1 MIKRIVDT
9 EMPLAVFFM
18 ILLGTDEIKYSD
30 IRVKRLARPLY
41 YKSKVEE
48 KNTQWKQYFS
58 DEIYNNVGE
67 DKISYHDNEECDE
80 FYRDI
85 LDNKRDYNFSALL
98 KFFSHFYGYNK
109 LNSIAEVE
117 DVKECYKTIVKHRTK
132 TKGVDFDKEYCWR
145 ISQMFLPKGSY
156 IESLDLEVEPYIRRK
171 EMVKNACDVI
181 YISGTTLKDALSVA
195 NENAESSII
204 HDIFNNGNIK
214 TVNIFLLNY
223 VYVGIN
229 QEDASKEIEISI
241 LNILQKV
248 RDAERCPQINIVLL
262 SDFDISFSLLTQ
274 EALLIRSTN
283 LFTKQ
288 RCYKGQY
295 LFFNSKSQ
303 EYKSM
308 HDYFNFLLKRAYN
321 IDINSRKES
330 VYEIKKQM
338 RANNKLGRFVTLKKI
353 HPVQLE
359 NLVRSSFVECHKRNY
374 DLSKFKIVDHTQEVL
389 LPYLFETEKLLES
402 VVKEHDCEGWAKII
416 PSADLGFPNNVLRIS
431 GGFLTG
437 ALYDW
442 YCSVPIVPVD
452 ATVNTCTSSAF
463 KLEGFDESMSNED
476 FKEKIS
482 LLCKNAMENGYS
494 FNLESGNHFLMV
506 AKDDDK
512 TFYLILHCS
521 ATQSKESCFGL
532 YPSEHAWFNDNIK
545 TKYNEDKTRYIRYIR
560 GDAAVRFID
569 YTNRF
574 HDFNEELH
582 YYIAKHFANFC
593 GTRLSS
599 ENPIIK
605 HHYGMPTSSSIAIGT
620 FVVNINTNDLIVP
633 VFSDFGRDVCLY
645 ELSHTQPQTYT
656 LSGTSEEVVL
666 VPHGWGQII
675 DGIEHIT
682 ISNVEQENQRLLT
695 LELKDSSVQYPV
707 APSARLSLNQKRVR
721 SFDNINDFFD
731 NECTYINGSVK
742 KLLHPVF
749 CYCEHSKKN
758 NCFKI
763 NDSERVSK

>member
-1 MIKRIVDT
+1 MAKRTIDT
-9 EMPLAVFFM
+9 RMPLAVFFM
-18 ILLGTDEIKYSD
+18 ILLNSKEIKYSD

-41 YKSKVEE
+41 YKSASEE
-48 KNTQWKQYFS
+48 KTYPQWKQYFS
-58 DEIYNNVGE
+58 NEIYNNTG
-67 DKISYHDNEECDE
+67 DSKILYHDNEECNE

-85 LDNKRDYNFSALL
+85 LDNKSDYNFSALL
-98 KFFSHFYGYNK
+98 KFLSHFYGFINI
-109 LNSIAEVE
+109 NSVAEIK
-117 DVKECYKTIVKHRTK
+117 DVKKCYEIIIKNRTES
-132 TKGVDFDKEYCWR
+132 KGTFFDKEYCWK

-156 IESLDLEVEPYIRRK
+156 VESLDLEVEPYIRRR
-171 EMVKNACDVI
+171 EMVKNASDIV
-181 YISGTTLKDALSVA
+181 YISGTTLKDAFSVA
-195 NENAESSII
+195 NENSKSSII
-204 HDIFNNGNIK
+204 NDIFNNKNIK

-248 RDAERCPQINIVLL
+248 KDATKSPKINIVLL
-262 SDFDISFSLLTQ
+262 SDFDIPFSLLTQ
-274 EALLIRSTN
+274 DALLIRSTH

-288 RCYKGQY
+288 RCYKGQCLY
-295 LFFNSKSQ
+295 FNSESE

-308 HDYFNFLLKRAYN
+308 YKYFNFLLERAYN

-330 VYEIKKQM
+330 VYEIKRQM
-338 RANNKLGRFVTLKKI
+338 RASNKLSRFVSLKKI
-353 HPVQLE
+353 HPIQLE
-359 NLVRSSFVECHKRNY
+359 NLVRSSFVECRKRNY
-374 DLSKFKIVDHTQEVL
+374 DLNKFKIIDQTQEVL
-389 LPYLFETEKLLES
+389 LPYLIETEKLLES
-402 VVKEHDCEGWAKII
+402 VIKEHDCEGWAKII

-431 GGFLTG
+431 GGFVTG

-452 ATVNTCTSSAF
+452 ATVNTCTSSVF
-463 KLEGFDESMSNED
+463 KLDGFKQSMSNEK
-476 FKEKIS
+476 FKEKIDI
-482 LLCKNAMENGYS
+482 LCKSAMENGYS

-506 AKDDDK
+506 AEEGGS
-512 TFYLILHCS
+512 FYLILHCS

-545 TKYNEDKTRYIRYIR
+545 IKYNEDKTRYIRYIR

-582 YYIAKHFANFC
+582 YYIAKQFASLC
-593 GTRLSS
+593 GTKLSS
-599 ENPIIK
+599 EDPIIK

-620 FVVNINTNDLIVP
+620 FVVNINTDDLVVP

-645 ELSHTQPQTYT
+645 ELSRTQPQTYT

-675 DGIEHIT
+675 DGIKSIK
-682 ISNVEQENQRLLT
+682 ISNVEQESSRKLI
-695 LELKDSSVQYPV
+695 LELNDGSNQYPV
-707 APSARLSLNQKRVR
+707 APSVRLSLPQKRVR
-721 SFDNINDFFD
+721 SFVDFKSFFN
-731 NECTYINGSVK
+731 NECPYISGSVK
-742 KLLHPVF
+742 KLLRPIF
-749 CYCEHSKKN
+749 CYCAHSKKN

-763 NDSERVSK
+763 